1 MEQLHADRREAKAE
15 LREVLERLAERH
27 GISQKDINY
36 AIDGYA
42 DDMLSDLIYSVER
55 ELEHES
61 RLMLEPRARGKL
73 SKQCN
78 ESIESPPSPKS
89 QRDAQE
95 RHTVVLFGFDQFV
108 AVTAKAERAAAGRA

>member
-1 MEQLHADRREAKAE
+1 MGSQHPLPASAPRAFDSSYDPRNRLEQLQADRREAKAQ

-42 DDMLSDLIYSVER
+42 DDMLSDLVYSVER

-61 RLMLEPRARGKL
+61 E
-73 SKQCN
+73 
-78 ESIESPPSPKS
+78 
-89 QRDAQE
+89 E
-95 RHTVVLFGFDQFV
+95 RS
-108 AVTAKAERAAAGRA
+108 AP

>member
-1 MEQLHADRREAKAE
+1 MGSHHPLPAGAPRAFESQSDPRERLEQLHADRREAKAE

-42 DDMLSDLIYSVER
+42 DDMLSDLVYSVER

-61 RLMLEPRARGKL
+61 E
-73 SKQCN
+73 
-78 ESIESPPSPKS
+78 
-89 QRDAQE
+89 E
-95 RHTVVLFGFDQFV
+95 RS
-108 AVTAKAERAAAGRA
+108 AP

>member
-1 MEQLHADRREAKAE
+1 MGSHHPLPAAAPRAFESRSDPRERLEQLHADRREAKAE

-42 DDMLSDLIYSVER
+42 DDMLSDLVYSVER

-61 RLMLEPRARGKL
+61 E
-73 SKQCN
+73 
-78 ESIESPPSPKS
+78 
-89 QRDAQE
+89 E
-95 RHTVVLFGFDQFV
+95 RS
-108 AVTAKAERAAAGRA
+108 AP

>member
-1 MEQLHADRREAKAE
+1 MGSQHPLPPTAPRVSESRYDPRDGLEQLHADRREAKAQ

-42 DDMLSDLIYSVER
+42 DDMLSDLVYSVER

-61 RLMLEPRARGKL
+61 EK
-73 SKQCN
+73 
-78 ESIESPPSPKS
+78 ESVP
-89 QRDAQE
+89 
-95 RHTVVLFGFDQFV
+95 G
-108 AVTAKAERAAAGRA
+108 AAGGPP